1 MTDTDNLSRRRFLQG
16 TGAAATAAAL
26 AGCTGGGDGDSEDTT
41 TEEPADTSEGTDT
54 TETTTMDYDP
64 SKTVRSTNSTMDTL
78 DPVKATD
85 TASGMVINDIF
96 DALTNYP
103 NGQTNVENLL
113 ASNLD
118 VSDDQTTLTFTLKEG
133 VTYNNGDEMVADDVV
148 YSFERLAASDNSRR
162 SSFLLTDLGVV
173 HETTTDDE
181 GNEEYVPGSIE
192 VTAVDDYTVEIQLEE
207 PFYAATSMLAYS
219 SFAVIPEGIV
229 GDIEGYDGDMPYQE
243 FATSNPVGAGPYT
256 LESWTQA
263 SEVITSSRDDYHG
276 EEPKNAGVNRAI
288 FQKTNP
294 SYTYA
299 TVNVNADGP
308 VIPSSKYQPDLR
320 EFEGTDDR
328 GRKYGTY
335 GPIPANDLTADYY
348 EVATLVTRY
357 NAFNC
362 KAVPKPVREAVAYA
376 MNQQT
381 INNQLISTPSKEGY
395 FFCPPAIFPGGPS
408 KYTERQKDY
417 KYGYQSSSIEQ
428 ARQVMEDAGYGPDN
442 QFTLSFDMSN
452 GYASYVG
459 EDLYSVLRDKLVNA
473 HINLE
478 LNTADWSTFLNRAR
492 NGNVQLFMLGWLADY
507 PGLDNFLKLLNPPA
521 TITNKDDNVGYVNWT
536 EENGDY
542 AAKAKEG
549 WSQITNNYGLTEEAA
564 QARAEGGWKI
574 EEAAMQ
580 DAVMLPYMHAITQ
593 SYSYQWSDSPRFG
606 AMDSSRQKSHTT
618 KIGDRGEYE

>member
-26 AGCTGGGDGDSEDTT
+26 AGCTGGGDGDSDTT
-41 TEEPADTSEGTDT
+41 TEQPTDT
-54 TETTTMDYDP
+54 TEGGTEETETTTKQYDP
-64 SKTVRSTNSTMDTL
+64 SKTVRSTNSTMDTM

-85 TASGMVINDIF
+85 TASGRVINNIF

-103 NGQTNVENLL
+103 YGQTNVENLL
-113 ASNLD
+113 AESLQ
-118 VSDDQTTLTFTLKEG
+118 VSDDQTLLTFKLKEG
-133 VTYNNGDEMVADDVV
+133 VTYSNGDEMTATDVV
-148 YSFERLAASDNSRR
+148 YSFERLAASPNSRR

-173 HETTTDDE
+173 HETETDDE
-181 GNEEYVPGSIE
+181 GNEQYVPGTIG
-192 VTAVDDYTVEIQLEE
+192 VKAATDYTVTIQLEE

-229 GDIEGYDGDMPYQE
+229 GDIEGYDGQMAYQE

-256 LESWTQA
+256 LDTWKQA
-263 SEVITSSRDDYHG
+263 SEASITSRDDYHG
-276 EEPKNAGVNRAI
+276 EEPKNAGIHYAI

-308 VIPSSKYQPDLR
+308 VIPSSKYKPDLR
-320 EFEGTDDR
+320 SFEGTDDR

-362 KAVPKPVREAVAYA
+362 KAVPQPVREAVAHVH
-376 MNQQT
+376 NVQT
-381 INNQLISTPSKEGY
+381 INEQLISTPSKEGY
-395 FFCPPAIFPGGPS
+395 FFTPPAIFPGGPA
-408 KYTERQKDY
+408 KYKERKKNY
-417 KYGYQSSSIEQ
+417 KYGYHSTSIQ
-428 ARQVMEDAGYGPDN
+428 KAKQVMEDAGYSEDN
-442 QFTLSFDMSN
+442 TFTLSFDMSN

-459 EDLYSVLRDKLVNA
+459 EDLYSLLRDKLVNA
-473 HINLE
+473 HIELE

-492 NGNVQLFMLGWLADY
+492 NGNVEMFMLGWLADY

-521 TITNKDDNVGYVNWT
+521 TITSKEDNVGYVNWT
-536 EENGDY
+536 EDNGEH

-593 SYSYQWSDSPRFG
+593 SYSYQWAQSPRFG
-606 AMDSSRQKSHTT
+606 AMGGSRMKSHHT